1 MATQQ
6 QAAPHAGG
14 MRLQGWAL
22 ASVLIALMLTLLLSA
37 LDQTIVGTALP
48 HIIAELNGLD
58 RLSWVGTAYL
68 LTSATLIP
76 ILGKLTDLFGRKS
89 FLIASVLIF
98 LGGSALCGTSQ
109 TMNQLIIF
117 RGLQG
122 VGAAGL
128 MSITFTLV
136 GDIFPPAERAKWQGV
151 FSTVFGIASVIG
163 PLIGGWLTDNS
174 SWRWVFYVNLPIGVV
189 ALAALIIWLPTNISI
204 RTSRYTGWAAIRRID
219 WTGAVLSGAATL
231 CLLLGLS
238 WGSVGPAYGGY
249 NWNSQQ
255 VIGTLIASGV
265 LYIAFF
271 VNERFAREPILPLS
285 FMRNRVFAADAVL
298 ALLLGMAF
306 LSVVYYL
313 PTFIQGVLGLAA
325 TNSGI
330 IVTPMTFTMVFSSVV
345 GGRLVARTG
354 RYQWLVILGSV
365 IFVGGTF
372 LLTRMD
378 ANTPVVQVIEAMLV
392 IGLGL
397 GCIMPILTLAIQNAV
412 PRTQLGIATSS
423 VTYLRSLG
431 SVLGIAVIGTV
442 IDNQFTAQ
450 LNNRFPTPPTGMP
463 TQATSAL
470 KDLNVLQGALTTTS
484 GKEQFFSAAL
494 AHIPAGPFH
503 DQTVAA
509 VTQFLNQVL
518 DAAKFAL
525 GASIVDG
532 FKVAFVVAIAML
544 IGSFFLKDVPLRSFP
559 QPAAAMGEVAPEPAP
574 EAEIPQTAARAQ
586 VAENSEALG
595 ALPREGA

>member
-1 MATQQ
+1 VATQQ
-6 QAAPHAGG
+6 QAASQASGG
-14 MRLQGWAL
+14 RLHGWAL

-58 RLSWVGTAYL
+58 RLSWVGTSYL

-76 ILGKLTDLFGRKS
+76 VLGKLTDLFGRKS
-89 FLIASVLIF
+89 FLIASVVIF
-98 LGGSALCGTSQ
+98 LSGSALCGTSQ
-109 TMNQLIIF
+109 TMNQLIIY

-136 GDIFPPAERAKWQGV
+136 GDIFPPAERARWQGV
-151 FSTVFGIASVIG
+151 FSSVFGIASVIG
-163 PLIGGWLTDNS
+163 PLIGGWITDNTT
-174 SWRWVFYVNLPIGVV
+174 WRWVFYVNLPIGVV

-204 RTSRYTGWAAIRRID
+204 RATRYRGWTAIRRID
-219 WTGAVLSGAATL
+219 WSGAVLSGAATL

-255 VIGTLIASGV
+255 VIGVLIASAI
-265 LYIAFF
+265 LYVAFF
-271 VNERFAREPILPLS
+271 INERFVQEPILPLS

-330 IVTPMTFTMVFSSVV
+330 IVTPMTLTLVFASVV
-345 GGRLVARTG
+345 GGRLVARFG
-354 RYQWLVILGSV
+354 RYQWLVILGCV
-365 IFVGGTF
+365 IFAVGSF
-372 LLTRMD
+372 LLTRLD
-378 ANTPVVQVIEAMLV
+378 ANTPVSQVIEAMLV
-392 IGLGL
+392 LGLGL
-397 GCIMPILTLAIQNAV
+397 GCVMPMLTLSIQNAV

-431 SVLGIAVIGTV
+431 SVFGLAVVGTV
-442 IDNQFTAQ
+442 INNEFTSQ
-450 LNNRFPTPPTGMP
+450 LNSRFPSPPTGMP
-463 TQATSAL
+463 AQAITAL
-470 KDLNVLQGALTTTS
+470 KDLNVLEGALTTST
-484 GKEQFFSAAL
+484 GKQQLFNAAL
-494 AHIPAGPFH
+494 AHVPAGPFH
-503 DQTVAA
+503 DQAVAA

-518 DAAKFAL
+518 DAARVAL

-532 FKVAFVVAIAML
+532 FKVAFIVALVML
-544 IGSFFLKDVPLRSFP
+544 AASFFLRDVPLQTYQ
-559 QPAAAMGEVAPEPAP
+559 QPGGGLGEIAPEPAL
-574 EAEIPQTAARAQ
+574 EAEILQTAQVQASETPDAQ
-586 VAENSEALG
+586 GVFPL
-595 ALPREGA
+595 EGA

>member
-1 MATQQ
+1 VATQQ
-6 QAAPHAGG
+6 QAAPLASGG
-14 MRLQGWAL
+14 RLHGWAL

-89 FLIASVLIF
+89 FLLASVLIF

-109 TMNQLIIF
+109 TMNQLIIY

-136 GDIFPPAERAKWQGV
+136 GDIFPPAERARWQGV
-151 FSTVFGIASVIG
+151 FSSVFGIASVIG
-163 PLIGGWLTDNS
+163 PLIGGWITDNTT
-174 SWRWVFYVNLPIGVV
+174 WRWVFYVNLPIGVV

-204 RTSRYTGWAAIRRID
+204 RATRYRGWTAIRRID
-219 WTGAVLSGAATL
+219 WSGAVLSGAATL

-255 VIGTLIASGV
+255 VIGVLIASAI
-265 LYIAFF
+265 LYVAFF
-271 VNERFAREPILPLS
+271 INERFVQEPILPLS

-330 IVTPMTFTMVFSSVV
+330 IVTPMTLTLVFASVV
-345 GGRLVARTG
+345 GGRLVARFG
-354 RYQWLVILGSV
+354 RYQWLVILGCV
-365 IFVGGTF
+365 IFVVGSF
-372 LLTRMD
+372 LLTRLD
-378 ANTPVVQVIEAMLV
+378 ANTPVLQVIEAMLV
-392 IGLGL
+392 LGLGL
-397 GCIMPILTLAIQNAV
+397 GCVMPMLTLSIQNAV

-431 SVLGIAVIGTV
+431 SVFGLAVVGTV
-442 IDNQFTAQ
+442 INNEFTSQ
-450 LNNRFPTPPTGMP
+450 LNSRFPTPPTGMP
-463 TQATSAL
+463 AQAITAL
-470 KDLNVLQGALTTTS
+470 KDLNVLEGALTTSS
-484 GKEQFFSAAL
+484 GKQQLFNAAL
-494 AHIPAGPFH
+494 AHVPAGPFH
-503 DQTVAA
+503 DQAVAA
-509 VTQFLNQVL
+509 ITQFLNQVL
-518 DAAKFAL
+518 DAARVAL

-532 FKVAFVVAIAML
+532 FKVAFIVALVML
-544 IGSFFLKDVPLRSFP
+544 AASLFLRDVPLQTYQ
-559 QPAAAMGEVAPEPAP
+559 QPGGGLGEVAPEPAL
-574 EAEIPQTAARAQ
+574 EAEIPQTAQVRA
-586 VAENSEALG
+586 SETADAHG
-595 ALPREGA
+595 AFPLEGA